1 MTKESVTSLKQ
12 QNQDLKD
19 KVDALSKE
27 ITQLKEK
34 VRVDSAITFGA
45 EAAATSGNS
54 NNNASNDE
62 TVSRS
67 LQYLSDEYDDLSAS
81 NSSVVDQLKALSRR
95 LNKLSAEVSRV
106 GNAIDEVE
114 EYSYQFNVKILIGL
128 TEKSSETAA
137 ETSALCVKLFQE
149 MGAEVFL
156 SDIDIAPRVPSRQ
169 QNGAP
174 KPVICKFVRRLA
186 KASVME
192 TRQSASQVNPSNIG
206 LSADSVLDR
215 VRISPQKNRI
225 SPPKNN
231 TCCLKRKRF
240 KEQNQYRF
248 CWAKNSSIY
257 LRKSEGSRPIK
268 ITGIGILQR
277 LVSDT

>member
-34 VRVDSAITFGA
+34 VRLDSAITFGA

-62 TVSRS
+62 TLSSS

-81 NSSVVDQLKALSRR
+81 NSGVVDQLKALSRR
-95 LNKLSAEVSRV
+95 LNKLSAEVTRV

-114 EYSYQFNVKILIGL
+114 EYSYQFNVKIIGL
-128 TEKSSETAA
+128 PEKSREIAA
-137 ETSALCVKLFQE
+137 ETSAPCVKLFQE

-215 VRISPQKNRI
+215 VRISP
-225 SPPKNN
+225 PKNN

-248 CWAKNSSIY
+248 CWTKNSSIY

>member
-1 MTKESVTSLKQ
+1 MVFFTAVILLYAVRDAQCKTSESPSQEPRWTFNFKLPLLTLMSRFSTVLLLIIFTEIMPKESVTSLKQ

-62 TVSRS
+62 TVSCS

-81 NSSVVDQLKALSRR
+81 NSGVVDQLKALSR
-95 LNKLSAEVSRV
+95 LNKFSAEVTRV

-114 EYSYQFNVKILIGL
+114 EYSYQFNVKIIGL
-128 TEKSSETAA
+128 PEKSSETAA

-149 MGAEVFL
+149 MGADVFL
-156 SDIDIAPRVPSRQ
+156 SDIDIAHRVP
-169 QNGAP
+169 
-174 KPVICKFVRRLA
+174 
-186 KASVME
+186 
-192 TRQSASQVNPSNIG
+192 
-206 LSADSVLDR
+206 
-215 VRISPQKNRI
+215 
-225 SPPKNN
+225 
-231 TCCLKRKRF
+231 
-240 KEQNQYRF
+240 
-248 CWAKNSSIY
+248 
-257 LRKSEGSRPIK
+257 
-268 ITGIGILQR
+268 
-277 LVSDT
+277 

>member
-1 MTKESVTSLKQ
+1 MPKESVTSLKQ

-62 TVSRS
+62 TLSRS

-81 NSSVVDQLKALSRR
+81 NFD
-95 LNKLSAEVSRV
+95 
-106 GNAIDEVE
+106 
-114 EYSYQFNVKILIGL
+114 
-128 TEKSSETAA
+128 ETAA

-149 MGAEVFL
+149 MEAEVFL
-156 SDIDIAPRVPSRQ
+156 SDIDIAHRVPSRQ

-174 KPVICKFVRRLA
+174 KPIICKFVRRLA
-186 KASVME
+186 KASVIDK
-192 TRQSASQVNPSNIG
+192 V
-206 LSADSVLDR
+206 
-215 VRISPQKNRI
+215 SPKSTHQI
-225 SPPKNN
+225 LV
-231 TCCLKRKRF
+231 CL
-240 KEQNQYRF
+240 
-248 CWAKNSSIY
+248 
-257 LRKSEGSRPIK
+257 L
-268 ITGIGILQR
+268 
-277 LVSDT
+277 

>member
-34 VRVDSAITFGA
+34 VRLDSAITFGA

-62 TVSRS
+62 TLSSS

-81 NSSVVDQLKALSRR
+81 NSGVVDQLKALSRS
-95 LNKLSAEVSRV
+95 LNKLSAEVTRV

-114 EYSYQFNVKILIGL
+114 EYSYQFNVKIIGL
-128 TEKSSETAA
+128 PEKSRETAA
-137 ETSALCVKLFQE
+137 ETSAPCVKLFQE

-156 SDIDIAPRVPSRQ
+156 SDIDIAHRVPSRQ

>member
-1 MTKESVTSLKQ
+1 MSRFSTVLLLIIFTEIMPKESVTSLKQ

-54 NNNASNDE
+54 NNNASNGE

-67 LQYLSDEYDDLSAS
+67 LQYLSDGYDDLSAS
-81 NSSVVDQLKALSRR
+81 NSGVVDQLKALSRR
-95 LNKLSAEVSRV
+95 LNKLSAEVTRV

-114 EYSYQFNVKILIGL
+114 ENSYQFNVKIIGL
-128 TEKSSETAA
+128 PEKSSATAA

-156 SDIDIAPRVPSRQ
+156 SDIDIAHRVPSRQ

-174 KPVICKFVRRLA
+174 KPIICKFVRRLA

-192 TRQSASQVNPSNIG
+192 TRQSASQVNPSNIS
-206 LSADSVLDR
+206 LSAVSVLDR
-215 VRISPQKNRI
+215 VRIFDHLT
-225 SPPKNN
+225 PKNN
-231 TCCLKRKRF
+231 TCCLKRRDL
-240 KEQNQYRF
+240 
-248 CWAKNSSIY
+248 KNRTS
-257 LRKSEGSRPIK
+257 PIPLLLGQEFHDLF
-268 ITGIGILQR
+268 TQE
-277 LVSDT
+277 

>member
-1 MTKESVTSLKQ
+1 MVSGQEPRWTFHFELPLLSVFLLLILTEIMPKESVTSLKQ

-54 NNNASNDE
+54 INNASNDE

-81 NSSVVDQLKALSRR
+81 NSGVVDQLKALSRR
-95 LNKLSAEVSRV
+95 LNKLSAEVTRV

-114 EYSYQFNVKILIGL
+114 EYSYQFNVKIIGL
-128 TEKSSETAA
+128 PEKSSETAA

-156 SDIDIAPRVPSRQ
+156 SDIDIAHRVPSRQ

-192 TRQSASQVNPSNIG
+192 SMLKSQTM
-206 LSADSVLDR
+206 LSFVH
-215 VRISPQKNRI
+215 IN
-225 SPPKNN
+225 
-231 TCCLKRKRF
+231 
-240 KEQNQYRF
+240 
-248 CWAKNSSIY
+248 
-257 LRKSEGSRPIK
+257 
-268 ITGIGILQR
+268 
-277 LVSDT
+277 VS

>member
-1 MTKESVTSLKQ
+1 MPKESVTSLKQ

-19 KVDALSKE
+19 KVDALLKE

-81 NSSVVDQLKALSRR
+81 NFD
-95 LNKLSAEVSRV
+95 
-106 GNAIDEVE
+106 
-114 EYSYQFNVKILIGL
+114 
-128 TEKSSETAA
+128 ETAA

-149 MGAEVFL
+149 MEAEVFL
-156 SDIDIAPRVPSRQ
+156 SDIDIAHRVPSRQ

-174 KPVICKFVRRLA
+174 KPIICKFVRRLA

-206 LSADSVLDR
+206 LSADSVLDKPESS
-215 VRISPQKNRI
+215 IT

-231 TCCLKRKRF
+231 TCCLKRRDLKNRTNTASAGPRIPRF
-240 KEQNQYRF
+240 
-248 CWAKNSSIY
+248 IY
-257 LRKSEGSRPIK
+257 ARMRVPD
-268 ITGIGILQR
+268 Q
-277 LVSDT
+277 

>member
-54 NNNASNDE
+54 NNNASNDK

-81 NSSVVDQLKALSRR
+81 NSSAVDQLKALSRR

-114 EYSYQFNVKILIGL
+114 EYSYQFNVKIIGL
-128 TEKSSETAA
+128 PEKSRETAA
-137 ETSALCVKLFQE
+137 ETSAPCVKLFQE

-156 SDIDIAPRVPSRQ
+156 SDIDIAHRVPSRQ

-174 KPVICKFVRRLA
+174 KPIICKFVRRLA

-248 CWAKNSSIY
+248 CWAKNSTIY

>member
-1 MTKESVTSLKQ
+1 MKVMKKVSGQEPRWTFHFELPLLSVFLLLILTEIMPKESVTSLKQ

-45 EAAATSGNS
+45 EAAATSGNRI
-54 NNNASNDE
+54 NNASNDE

-81 NSSVVDQLKALSRR
+81 NSVVVDQLKALSRR
-95 LNKLSAEVSRV
+95 LNKLSAEVTRV

-114 EYSYQFNVKILIGL
+114 EYSYQFKVKIIGL
-128 TEKSSETAA
+128 AEKSSETAA

-156 SDIDIAPRVPSRQ
+156 SDIDEA
-169 QNGAP
+169 
-174 KPVICKFVRRLA
+174 
-186 KASVME
+186 
-192 TRQSASQVNPSNIG
+192 
-206 LSADSVLDR
+206 
-215 VRISPQKNRI
+215 
-225 SPPKNN
+225 
-231 TCCLKRKRF
+231 
-240 KEQNQYRF
+240 
-248 CWAKNSSIY
+248 NSSIKY
-257 LRKSEGSRPIK
+257 FNDNDE
-268 ITGIGILQR
+268 TVLQGE
-277 LVSDT
+277 TQYKHAE

>member
-1 MTKESVTSLKQ
+1 MQKQMLWKEVSGQEPRWTFNFELPLLTFMSRFSTVLLLIIFTEIMPKESVTSLKQ

-62 TVSRS
+62 TVSCS

-81 NSSVVDQLKALSRR
+81 NSGVVDQLKALSR
-95 LNKLSAEVSRV
+95 LNKLSAEVTRV

-114 EYSYQFNVKILIGL
+114 EYSYQFNVKIIGL
-128 TEKSSETAA
+128 PEKSSETAA

-149 MGAEVFL
+149 MGADVFL
-156 SDIDIAPRVPSRQ
+156 SDIDIAHRVP
-169 QNGAP
+169 
-174 KPVICKFVRRLA
+174 
-186 KASVME
+186 
-192 TRQSASQVNPSNIG
+192 
-206 LSADSVLDR
+206 
-215 VRISPQKNRI
+215 
-225 SPPKNN
+225 
-231 TCCLKRKRF
+231 
-240 KEQNQYRF
+240 
-248 CWAKNSSIY
+248 
-257 LRKSEGSRPIK
+257 
-268 ITGIGILQR
+268 
-277 LVSDT
+277 